1 MQQESNNEAVNH
13 AAAQRRQQQPLQAVG
28 GGACKHPIIISNQ
41 KQCFR
46 AAMKRGTKTPAA
58 WSHAA
63 ALRPTAGTRTRT
75 RSGLA
80 GGPAVSAAERSEV
93 LGSGPVLDLT
103 GGSGDGLMVL
113 ERFPYGKPF

>member
-75 RSGLA
+75 RTRSGLA

-93 LGSGPVLDLT
+93 QGSGLVLDLT
-103 GGSGDGLMVL
+103 GGAVTV
-113 ERFPYGKPF
+113 

>member
-1 MQQESNNEAVNH
+1 MQQVSNNEAVNH
-13 AAAQRRQQQPLQAVG
+13 AAAQRRQQQQLQA

-46 AAMKRGTKTPAA
+46 AAMMKRGTKTPAA

-75 RSGLA
+75 RTRSGLA

-93 LGSGPVLDLT
+93 QGSGLVLDLT
-103 GGSGDGLMVL
+103 GGAVTV
-113 ERFPYGKPF
+113 

>member
-1 MQQESNNEAVNH
+1 MQQVSNNEAVNH
-13 AAAQRRQQQPLQAVG
+13 AAAQRRQQQQLQA

-46 AAMKRGTKTPAA
+46 AVRKRGTKTPAA

-75 RSGLA
+75 RTRSGLA

-93 LGSGPVLDLT
+93 QGSGLVLDLT
-103 GGSGDGLMVL
+103 GGAVTV
-113 ERFPYGKPF
+113 